1 MCSGVS
7 GWCAPADVEPQSWW
21 IRYTSI
27 PPHAQMAADG
37 ASFPP
42 EGCHRRSGIHLLR
55 PVSRPSSKFSFGND
69 FSHCPPHRCD

>member
-27 PPHAQMAADG
+27 PPRAQMVADG
-37 ASFPP
+37 ATFRCRTNQQISAPHPSGPF
-42 EGCHRRSGIHLLR
+42 EFKGEIDRSGPISVFR
-55 PVSRPSSKFSFGND
+55 R
-69 FSHCPPHRCD
+69 